1 MPEVVALTYF
11 EHGVLRARGERFHCS
26 PYAAKELAG
35 KKLVREISAH
45 PKKAAGT
52 KSSASPVA
60 PASTKQTLNK
70 SKPGR
75 KPRRKRG
82 ASSSQTPPSE

>member
-11 EHGVLRARGERFHCS
+11 DNRVRGERFHCS
-26 PYAAKELAG
+26 AYLAG
-35 KKLVREISAH
+35 ELGRKGLAREIEAH

-52 KSSASPVA
+52 KSSALPVA
-60 PASTKQTLNK
+60 PASQKQTLNK

-75 KPRRKRG
+75 KPRRKRA
-82 ASSSQTPPSE
+82 ASSSPTPPSA

>member
-11 EHGVLRARGERFHCS
+11 DNRVLGERFHCS
-26 PYAAKELAG
+26 AHLAGELAAKQ
-35 KKLVREISAH
+35 LVREIEAH

-60 PASTKQTLNK
+60 PASQKQTLNK

-75 KPRRKRG
+75 KPRRKRA
-82 ASSSQTPPSE
+82 ASSSPTPPSA